1 MIAENINNFN
11 YNNIIINEPV
21 KNSII
26 IQSNFYKINYSN
38 KYTTFNGIFILL
50 DFQDIELSNDH
61 KININTR
68 TNKQIIDKISMLEN
82 NLLDFTNKKKNF
94 KIKEQLLSG
103 SLKYTD
109 SIINYNYSNFY
120 NNNFI
125 NIINKNNIILKISGL
140 WETKD
145 TVGITY
151 KFILTSLLP
160 VC

>member
-50 DFQDIELSNDH
+50 DFQDIELSNDN
-61 KININTR
+61 KININTT
-68 TNKQIIDKISMLEN
+68 TNKQIIDKISILEN

-103 SLKYTD
+103 SLKFTD

-120 NNNFI
+120 NNNNI
-125 NIINKNNIILKISGL
+125 NIINKNKIILKISGL

-160 VC
+160 IC